1 MIGSPSI
8 ERGAAVVL
16 MDSGS
21 VKAFSAQGTPLWTY
35 AARGRLSPHITRSPD
50 GMIYIAR
57 TNGTFIALNQM
68 GRELWR
74 TELPVPLSGPVVC
87 GWDGRIFV
95 PAENRIFCL
104 TASGHLLWEQD
115 LGSSMVIPPQPD
127 LDGGLVTVLS
137 DAVLL
142 RLGPF
147 GGAQLLYLSAIPQA
161 IIPLGPAGK
170 GGRTLIVYPN
180 GGLEFS
186 DLRSA
191 DFDRGPIPLPRLEGR
206 PLSAAAWGLRAA
218 VLFEGGRLQEL
229 NALTGELLWTVDSGV
244 ADTSAADTSAA
255 DTSAADTSAADTS
268 ALIYDERG
276 IYALSKTR
284 AAGFTPEGR
293 MIWRLDL
300 QGAASVPGFGDD
312 GILYSG
318 GTDWILYAFRQEDRV
333 RQQAQS
339 VFGSLAEGSY
349 GTGNPPPS
357 SWGTHP
363 LRWEEATVEG
373 ELALIRQAVLGG
385 RVGNHELEYTAYL
398 METAN
403 AGQDLGSLRPRPLVH
418 ISHRVRALQLLG
430 IIGSRETIPFLT
442 RIFTQDQDSVIRATA
457 AEAIGAIGMDPDGIA
472 LNAFSNAA
480 RSVVLREEQV
490 LAAMAVATGAL
501 CRFSGPPV
509 MDEGIR
515 ILSSL
520 STRSRPLFV
529 QTIAKQE
536 LESLRK

>member
-8 ERGAAVVL
+8 KGGAAVVL

-21 VKAFSAQGTPLWTY
+21 VKAYSSQGAPLWTY
-35 AARGRLSPHITRSPD
+35 SARGRLSPYVTRSPE

-57 TNGTFIALNQM
+57 TNGTFIALNLV

-74 TELPVPLSGPVVC
+74 TDLPVPLSGPVVC

-95 PAENRIFCL
+95 PAGDRIYCL
-104 TASGHLLWEQD
+104 TASGHLLWEQN
-115 LGSSMVIPPQPD
+115 LGSSLALPLIPD

-147 GGAQLLYLSAIPQA
+147 GGAQLLYLSALPRA
-161 IIPLGPAGK
+161 LVPLGPAGK
-170 GGRTLIVYPN
+170 GGRVLIVYPN
-180 GGLEFS
+180 GGLEFT

-218 VLFEGGRLQEL
+218 VLMEGSRLREL
-229 NALTGELLWTVDSGV
+229 NALTGEVLWSAEV
-244 ADTSAADTSAA
+244 SAADTSAA
-255 DTSAADTSAADTS
+255 DT
-268 ALIYDERG
+268 ALLYDERG

-293 MIWRLDL
+293 MLWALDL
-300 QGAASVPGFGDD
+300 RGAASVPGFGDD

-333 RQQAQS
+333 RQQPQS
-339 VFGSLAEGSY
+339 VFGPAAEGSY
-349 GTGNPPPS
+349 GTGAPPPS
-357 SWGTHP
+357 SWASHP
-363 LRWEEATVEG
+363 MRYEEPQVEQ
-373 ELALIRQAVLGG
+373 ELGLIRQAILGG
-385 RVGNHELEYTAYL
+385 KVANRELEYTAYL

-403 AGQDLGSLRPRPLVH
+403 AGQDLDSPRLRPLVH

-442 RIFTQDQDSVIRATA
+442 RIFAQDQDPVVRAA
-457 AEAIGAIGMDPDGIA
+457 AAQAIGAIGMDPDGIA

-480 RSVVLREEQV
+480 RSVILREEQV
-490 LAAMAVATGAL
+490 LAAMASATGAI

-509 MDEGIR
+509 MDAGIR
-515 ILSSL
+515 ILTSL
-520 STRSRPLFV
+520 STRNRPQLV

-536 LESLRK
+536 LETLGK